1 MNYFKKEDIVDIKTL
16 IRDDIKF
23 YAHIDKD
30 KNETLQDHINLCNKY
45 FLTINKAKNLGS
57 IFSNFEKL
65 YLNELNDSH
74 IKLFKKLVINTINF
88 HDIGKINPIFQSV
101 KMNNKILDKRI
112 ECGISSKHSI
122 LSSVL
127 YIDYFIDEINEI
139 KNIDKDAYR
148 LLSQILFLNAYIISR
163 HHSRLSDFEEFV
175 SCFNWERD
183 GDAHKAIEFFN
194 ENYRD
199 IYKNEV
205 DMSSKKL
212 YKKCNNVRKWLSK
225 NNKEESIYIY
235 TYTKLLY
242 SLLVACDFYAT
253 GEFMNGVEIKEF
265 GEISDISEFYNIY
278 KDSLIYK
285 SIRNY
290 EKNEY
295 KKEKDL
301 CNEKNINVLRSEM
314 FLDAEK
320 ELVEN
325 IRNDV
330 FFLEAPT
337 GSGKSNVSMNLSFK
351 FLEEDK
357 SIKKIYYIYPFNTLI
372 EQNIKSLEKIFKIEE
387 DDKKDIKSV
396 LDNIAVINSISPIKM
411 DKKIV
416 KNEENTEESDYKY
429 YAKAL
434 LNRQFLNYPMILST
448 HVSLFNTM
456 FNSTKESS
464 FGFHQLANSVIVLD
478 EIQSYKNTIWSEII
492 IFFKGFA
499 KLLNIKIIIMSATL
513 PNLNYLTYSDENTIK
528 LIRDREKYF
537 SNPLFKNRVN
547 VNYELIDKNI
557 EEIYDHIKNNSS
569 KNKKI
574 LIEFIKKQSAYDFYN
589 KLVEDEY
596 INSKVELLTGDDNVV
611 ERDRILKSI
620 ESTDNIILVATQVIE
635 AGVDIDMDIGYKD
648 ISKLDSEEQFMG
660 RINRS
665 CKKDGV
671 VYFFN
676 IDKAD
681 NIYKNDIRIN
691 KKFTLAEPSMRE
703 ILVNKNFK
711 NYYNPVLNSLITNY
725 NESLSEYNLED
736 FFKKCV
742 GVLSF
747 EKVESRMKLIEE
759 DMWSMSVYLSRT
771 IELKDKTILD
781 GNEVWENYNNLLKDS
796 KLEYAKREVE
806 LSRARSLLNYFIY
819 QVKKCDLVYNDRIG
833 DLYFIEDGE
842 NYFKDN
848 KVDKDK
854 LVTGIGDFI

>member
-30 KNETLQDHINLCNKY
+30 NKETLQDHINLCNKY
-45 FLTINKAKNLGS
+45 FLAIDKAKNLGS

-65 YLNELNDSH
+65 YLNKLNDNY
-74 IKLFKKLVINTINF
+74 IKLFRKLVINTINF

-139 KNIDKDAYR
+139 IYIDKDTYR
-148 LLSQILFLNAYIISR
+148 LLSQIIFLNAYIISR

-175 SCFNWERD
+175 SCFSYDRD
-183 GDAHKAIEFFN
+183 GDAYKAIEFFN
-194 ENYRD
+194 ENYKYV
-199 IYKNEV
+199 YKKEV
-205 DMSSKKL
+205 NMSSKKL
-212 YKKCNNVRKWLSK
+212 YKKCNNVRKWLSN

-253 GEFMNGVEIKEF
+253 SEFMNDVELKEF
-265 GEISDISEFYNIY
+265 GEISDISEFYSIY
-278 KDSLIYK
+278 KDSTIYK
-285 SIRNY
+285 SIRTY

-301 CNEKNINVLRSEM
+301 YNEKNINVLRSEM
-314 FLDAEK
+314 FLEAEK
-320 ELVEN
+320 ELEKN
-325 IRNDV
+325 LDNDV

-351 FLEEDK
+351 LLEDDK
-357 SIKKIYYIYPFNTLI
+357 SMKKIYYIYPFNTLI
-372 EQNIKSLEKIFKIEE
+372 EQNIKSIEKIFKIEE
-387 DDKKDIKSV
+387 NHINSFKNV
-396 LDNIAVINSISPIKM
+396 LEKIAIINSISPIKM

-416 KNEENTEESDYKY
+416 KNEEDTEESDYKY

-448 HVSLFNTM
+448 HVSLFNIM
-456 FNSTKESS
+456 FNSTKESA
-464 FGFHQLANSVIVLD
+464 FGFHQLTNSVIVLD

-492 IFFKGFA
+492 IFLKGFA
-499 KLLNIKIIIMSATL
+499 KVLNIKFIIMSATL
-513 PNLNYLTYSDENTIK
+513 PNLNYLTNSDENTIR
-528 LIRDREKYF
+528 LIKDREKYF

-557 EEIYDHIKNNSS
+557 EEIYDHVKSNSK

-574 LIEFIKKQSAYDFYN
+574 LVEFIKKQSAYDFYN

-596 INSKVELLTGDDNVV
+596 IKSKVELLTGDDNIV
-611 ERDRILKSI
+611 ERERILESI
-620 ESTDNIILVATQVIE
+620 ESTNNIVLVATQVIE

-665 CKKDGV
+665 CKKDGL

-676 IDKAD
+676 IDKSD

-691 KKFTLAEPSMRE
+691 RKFTLEEQSMKE

-711 NYYNPVLNSLITNY
+711 DYYKPVLNALITNY
-725 NESLSEYNLED
+725 NESLSEYNLEG
-736 FFKKCV
+736 FFEECV
-742 GVLSF
+742 GKLKF

-759 DMWSMSVYLSRT
+759 DMWSMSVYLSRK
-771 IELKDKTILD
+771 IQLEDGTILG
-781 GNEVWENYNNLLKDS
+781 GNGVWENYKKLLEDS
-796 KLEYAKREVE
+796 KMEYAKKEIE
-806 LSRARSLLNYFIY
+806 LSKARSLINYFIY